1 MAGKQ
6 STRAMTRALNIEPAG
21 KPGMC
26 TVSGKCLG
34 CRSQVVFTAPEGA
47 VMDWYF
53 GAAVQ
58 DALPEL
64 DLDQREWLVSGIC
77 GGCFD
82 RIWEEA
88 TA

>member
-21 KPGMC
+21 EPGVC

-34 CRSQVVFTAPEGA
+34 CRSDVSFTAPEGA

-58 DALPEL
+58 DALPQL
-64 DLDQREWLVSGIC
+64 DADQREWLVSGVC
-77 GGCFD
+77 GACFD
-82 RIWEEA
+82 RMWEEA